1 MCNLAQIALD
11 RLLNAALPDTWW
23 APTTSWTVSYTLS
36 VSLRHFSHAICVFGQ
51 HSESTMCVA
60 LGKTYLAY
68 ASTIVISTAI
78 NLALVAVR
86 DSNSQHA
93 MHGMYILHDI

>member
-1 MCNLAQIALD
+1 
-11 RLLNAALPDTWW
+11 
-23 APTTSWTVSYTLS
+23 
-36 VSLRHFSHAICVFGQ
+36 
-51 HSESTMCVA
+51 MCVA